1 MPVKITLKNVKN
13 VGCVVLRHKIWRK
26 FGRLSL
32 IATFLM
38 RGYCHAFFN
47 CVSIKKGG
55 EIPVVDYKE
64 MYLALFNEI
73 TDLIEKLKKI
83 QQRMEEMYTESDE

>member
-1 MPVKITLKNVKN
+1 
-13 VGCVVLRHKIWRK
+13 
-26 FGRLSL
+26 
-32 IATFLM
+32 M

-55 EIPVVDYKE
+55 GIPVVDYKE
-64 MYLALFNEI
+64 MYYALFNEI

-83 QQRMEEMYTESDE
+83 QQRMEELYT